1 MHLAPSTERE
11 PVAPPDVGLRAAVV
25 ALAGLAAALADTAPT
40 GQGGADVVW
49 RVLVTVVVT
58 SAAFTCGP
66 VARIVPAV
74 VVAAIGASL
83 EAWGVAGAACVVLVA
98 SAFLPH
104 AGRWGSLASGAVVGA
119 SVPIMFRLPDLPPA
133 RLTTVMA
140 VAAAGVV
147 VVSGW
152 RGAGRRA
159 RRVAMWSTGL
169 AVVALAAMSVPF
181 MVMGYLARD
190 EVGVGAGEAEAW
202 RVQTTEGND
211 EAATAHLERAELAF
225 EEADGYLDGWW
236 MAPAR
241 LVPFV
246 AQHATAAETGVRS
259 GLRLVQSAKDIL
271 DVARPEDLKMAD
283 GTLDL
288 DLVEDVRRPVGAG
301 ADTLAA
307 VDDELRDLQVD
318 WLVPNVQSQVRKVSD
333 QVRDAERD
341 AAFADRVLEVLPS
354 LMGGDRPKRYFVV
367 FETPSEARE
376 LGGILGN
383 FGILTARD
391 GHLELEQTGR
401 SGDLNRAPTAE
412 AAVLTDPESYPSRYV
427 LAEPDRF
434 WQNITSSPDLPTV
447 SRAAADL
454 YQQTTGDAIDGV
466 LVVDPVGLQGLLELS
481 GPVTVE
487 GLDEPLDADGVVDLM
502 LRDQYVDFPEL
513 GERVD
518 FLADAADATFDRLT
532 QGELPGPA
540 HIADVLA
547 PAVQGRH
554 LLFWSLD
561 PAAQPILTEVG
572 LAGVLPPTDHQ
583 DVLAVAHS
591 NLEANKLDAYLREE
605 LRYDVEVDEDTGV
618 VHTELTATYTNEVPP
633 GLPDYVAQNGEG
645 LPRGTNRLL
654 LSVWT
659 PYRLEG
665 AAIDGEPAG
674 VVRQEELGRNRYL
687 RVIEVEPGETV
698 TFSLRLRG
706 GLTGRDYALT
716 VVRRPTGVPSPVAVE
731 VRDTSGEIVGNGP
744 KITIH

>member
-1 MHLAPSTERE
+1 
-11 PVAPPDVGLRAAVV
+11 VGLQAAVV
-25 ALAGLAAALADTAPT
+25 AVAGLAAALADTAPT
-40 GQGGADVVW
+40 GHGGADVFW
-49 RVLVTVVVT
+49 RVFVTVVVT
-58 SAAFTCGP
+58 TAGFTCGP
-66 VARIVPAV
+66 VARIIPAV
-74 VVAAIGASL
+74 AAAAIGASL

-98 SAFLPH
+98 SALLPH
-104 AGRWGSLASGAVVGA
+104 AGRWGGLSSGVVVGA
-119 SVPIMFRLPDLPPA
+119 SVPILFRLPDLPPA
-133 RLTTVMA
+133 RLTTSMA
-140 VAAAGVV
+140 VASAVVV

-159 RRVAMWSTGL
+159 RRIAVWSAGL
-169 AVVALAAMSVPF
+169 AVVALTVMSVPF

-190 EVGVGAGEAEAW
+190 EVSLGAGEADGW
-202 RVQTTEGND
+202 RIETTQGND
-211 EAATAHLERAELAF
+211 EAASGHLERAELAF

-236 MAPAR
+236 MAPAKV
-241 LVPFV
+241 VPFV

-288 DLVEDVRRPVGAG
+288 DLVEDVSGPVGAG
-301 ADTLAA
+301 ADTLAS
-307 VDDELRDLQVD
+307 VDDDLGSLQVD
-318 WLVPNVQSQVRKVSD
+318 WLVPNVQSQVRKVAR
-333 QVRDAERD
+333 QVRDAEED
-341 AAFADRVLEVLPS
+341 AAFADRVLQVLPS
-354 LMGGDRPKRYFVV
+354 LLGGDRPKRYFVV
-367 FETPSEARE
+367 FETPAEARE

-391 GHLELEQTGR
+391 GHLDLEHTGR
-401 SGDLNRAPTAE
+401 SGDLNSAPTAE
-412 AAVLTDPESYPSRYV
+412 AAVLTDPESYPSRYR

-481 GPVTVE
+481 GPVDVE
-487 GLDEPLDADGVVDLM
+487 GLDEPLDADGVVDLL
-502 LRDQYVDFPEL
+502 LRDQYLDFPEL

-561 PAAQPILTEVG
+561 PAPQPVLTEVG
-572 LAGVLPPTDHQ
+572 LAGVLPSTEHQ

-591 NLEANKLDAYLREE
+591 NLEPNKLDAYLRED

-618 VHTELTATYTNEVPP
+618 VHTELTATYTNDAPP
-633 GLPDYVAQNGEG
+633 GLPDYVAQNQEG
-645 LPRGTNRLL
+645 MPRGTNRLL

-659 PYRLEG
+659 PYRAE
-665 AAIDGEPAG
+665 AAAVDGEPVG
-674 VVRQEELGRNRYL
+674 VVRQKELGRNRYL

-698 TFSLRLRG
+698 TFSLRLLG
-706 GLTGRDYALT
+706 GLPGRDYALT
-716 VVRRPTGVPSPVAVE
+716 VVRQPTGSPSPVAVE
-731 VRDTSGEIVGNGP
+731 VRDASGRIVGNGP
-744 KITIH
+744 KITIR